1 MKKKRI
7 YHGCGHVY
15 QGHTLSSEKEFSK
28 AILDLIAEDQAKGY
42 EVEVQY
48 STTNVGNQVV
58 FSALILSYTEE

>member
-15 QGHTLSSEKEFSK
+15 QGHTSPSEKEFTK
-28 AILDLIAEDQAKGY
+28 AVLDMIAEDQAKNY

-48 STTNVGNQVV
+48 STTNVGNQVI
-58 FSALILSYTEE
+58 FSALILAYTEE

>member
-1 MKKKRI
+1 MNKKRI
-7 YHGCGHVY
+7 YHACEHIY
-15 QGHTLSSEKEFSK
+15 QGHNSLSEKDFAK

-58 FSALILSYTEE
+58 FSALILAYTEE

>member
-15 QGHTLSSEKEFSK
+15 QGHTSSSEKEFTE
-28 AILDLIAEDQAKGY
+28 AVLDIIAEDQEKGY

-48 STTNVGNQVV
+48 STTNIGKQVI
-58 FSALILSYTEE
+58 FSALILAYTEE

>member
-1 MKKKRI
+1 MKKKKI
-7 YHGCGHVY
+7 YHSCGHVY
-15 QGHTLSSEKEFSK
+15 RGHTSFSEKEFSK

-58 FSALILSYTEE
+58 FLTLILAYTEE

>member
-1 MKKKRI
+1 MNKKRI
-7 YHGCGHVY
+7 YHACGHIY
-15 QGHTLSSEKEFSK
+15 QEHNSPSEKYFTK

-58 FSALILSYTEE
+58 FSALILAYTEE